1 MIEVMAIKIIARKH
15 DRSFHRSWE
24 YNTILVENETE
35 IIGVNNKTLVTN
47 KDLSTFT
54 TKNRSLFYF
63 SKESWF
69 NIIHI
74 DDEKAPYY
82 YCNISSPFEKEGD
95 TLTYID
101 YDIDIKVDSHYNYE
115 ILDLDEYEINRKFY
129 NYSTQLDK
137 RIRKSMKELIKKL
150 NNKELIFL
158 QEKLNAYYKEYELK
172 SRRKY
177 D

>member
-1 MIEVMAIKIIARKH
+1 MIEVMAIKMIARKH

-24 YNTILVENETE
+24 YNTRLVENETE
-35 IIGVNNKTLVTN
+35 NIVVNNTTLVTN
-47 KDLSTFT
+47 KDLSTST
-54 TKNRSLFYF
+54 TKYRSLFYF

-115 ILDLDEYEINRKFY
+115 
-129 NYSTQLDK
+129 
-137 RIRKSMKELIKKL
+137 
-150 NNKELIFL
+150 
-158 QEKLNAYYKEYELK
+158 
-172 SRRKY
+172 
-177 D
+177 

>member
-1 MIEVMAIKIIARKH
+1 MAIKIIARKH

>member
-1 MIEVMAIKIIARKH
+1 MIEVMAIKIIAQKH
-15 DRSFHRSWE
+15 DRSFQRSWE
-24 YNTILVENETE
+24 YNTILVENETK
-35 IIGVNNKTLVTN
+35 IIGVNDKTLITK
-47 KDLSTFT
+47 KDLSTFI

-82 YCNISSPFEKEGD
+82 YCNISSTFEKEGD

-115 ILDLDEYEINRKFY
+115 ILDLDRSEECRKLYKYVTQVDKQINKK
-129 NYSTQLDK
+129 T
-137 RIRKSMKELIKKL
+137 KE
-150 NNKELIFL
+150 
-158 QEKLNAYYKEYELK
+158 
-172 SRRKY
+172 
-177 D
+177 

>member
-1 MIEVMAIKIIARKH
+1 
-15 DRSFHRSWE
+15 
-24 YNTILVENETE
+24 
-35 IIGVNNKTLVTN
+35 NKTLVTN

-115 ILDLDEYEINRKFY
+115 ILDLDEYEINLKFY
-129 NYSTQLDK
+129 KYTTQIDK
-137 RIRKSMKELIKKL
+137 KNRKNKTEIIKKL
-150 NNKELIFL
+150 NNKELISL
-158 QEKLNAYYKEYELK
+158 QEKLNAYDNENEVN

>member
-1 MIEVMAIKIIARKH
+1 VYDKK
-15 DRSFHRSWE
+15 
-24 YNTILVENETE
+24 LVFS
-35 IIGVNNKTLVTN
+35 KY
-47 KDLSTFT
+47 LSTYI
-54 TKNRSLFYF
+54 TKNRSIFYI
-63 SKESWF
+63 SKESYF

-74 DDEKAPYY
+74 DDEKARYY
-82 YCNISSPFEKEGD
+82 YCNISSPFKKEGD

-150 NNKELIFL
+150 NNKELI
-158 QEKLNAYYKEYELK
+158 
-172 SRRKY
+172 
-177 D
+177 

>member
-1 MIEVMAIKIIARKH
+1 

-74 DDEKAPYY
+74 DDEKAQYY
-82 YCNISSPFEKEGD
+82 YFNISSTFEKEGD
-95 TLTYID
+95 THTYID
-101 YDIDIKVDSHYNYE
+101 YDIDIKVDIHYNYE
-115 ILDLDEYEINRKFY
+115 ILDIDEYNI
-129 NYSTQLDK
+129 
-137 RIRKSMKELIKKL
+137 
-150 NNKELIFL
+150 
-158 QEKLNAYYKEYELK
+158 
-172 SRRKY
+172 
-177 D
+177 

>member
-1 MIEVMAIKIIARKH
+1 
-15 DRSFHRSWE
+15 

-54 TKNRSLFYF
+54 TKNRGLFYF

-82 YCNISSPFEKEGD
+82 HCIISSPFEKEED

-101 YDIDIKVDSHYNYE
+101 NEIDIIIDSHYNYE
-115 ILDLDEYEINRKFY
+115 ILDIDEYEINRKFY
-129 NYSTQLDK
+129 NYSTQ
-137 RIRKSMKELIKKL
+137 
-150 NNKELIFL
+150 
-158 QEKLNAYYKEYELK
+158 
-172 SRRKY
+172 
-177 D
+177 